1 MSLRIAG
8 DVAIQTKPMAELSIE
23 QLMEERDQTQQECL
37 VISRS
42 CQLTANQQSKE
53 NKSIKA
59 ENMELKE
66 ECERLEQSYYEIIDQ
81 FSKMSNIQQ
90 ELIDISNKHNKDQG
104 ELVNLEK
111 MTDREIQKIDNQFK
125 NKIFQIKEEKEKR

>member
-23 QLMEERDQTQQECL
+23 QLMDERDQTRQECL
-37 VISRS
+37 VISKS
-42 CQLTANQQSKE
+42 CQLTANKQSQE
-53 NKSIKA
+53 NKNLKA

-104 ELVNLEK
+104 ELINLEK
-111 MTDREIQKIDNQFK
+111 MTDREIQKIDNQIK
-125 NKIFQIKEEKEKR
+125 NTIFQIKEEKEK

>member
-23 QLMEERDQTQQECL
+23 QLMDERDQAQQECL

-42 CQLTANQQSKE
+42 CQLTANQQSKK
-53 NKSIKA
+53 NKSLKA

-81 FSKMSNIQQ
+81 FSKMSSIQQ
-90 ELIDISNKHNKDQG
+90 ELIDISNKHSKD
-104 ELVNLEK
+104 
-111 MTDREIQKIDNQFK
+111 
-125 NKIFQIKEEKEKR
+125 